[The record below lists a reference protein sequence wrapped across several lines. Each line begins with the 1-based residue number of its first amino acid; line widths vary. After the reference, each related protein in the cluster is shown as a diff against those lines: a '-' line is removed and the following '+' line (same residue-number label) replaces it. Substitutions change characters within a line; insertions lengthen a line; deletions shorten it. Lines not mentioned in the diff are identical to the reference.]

1 MAGKKHNPDLDIML
15 ELGRVTQFQDYPILV
30 QYGIKKSSYSFA
42 ECQTWLIYWV
52 LHDNSTMFELGLI
65 HVC

>member
-42 ECQTWLIYWV
+42 ECQT
-52 LHDNSTMFELGLI
+52 
-65 HVC
+65 